1 MATAPALVV
10 LAAGLARRYG
20 GCKPLAPVGPAGEA
34 VIDLVVSDAVEA
46 GFGDVVLVLHPE
58 TGPAIRY
65 HVEQCW
71 PRSVAVAFADQ
82 PVPLGT
88 VDAVLAAETVMTDRK
103 PFAVANA
110 DDVYGQDAMALVA
123 RHLDQVHDEHALV
136 GYRLRSTVVT
146 DEPVTRGL
154 CTVDGGGYLTGLTE
168 RRQVARHS
176 DGAVFTALDGILPD
190 KLDGELL
197 VSVNLW
203 GFQPAIW
210 PVLRSAMAAR
220 EPTGPTGPAATG
232 PGAGAHGPDTV
243 AAGTLIGRSPET
255 LLPELVG
262 EMVATRAGRP
272 VRVLPTSDRC
282 LGVTHAADLPR
293 VAAALERQVATG
305 ARPARLWENLP

>member
-71 PRSVAVAFADQ
+71 PRSVAVAFAEQ
-82 PVPLGT
+82 AVPRGT
-88 VDAVLAAETVMTDRK
+88 VDAVLAAGAALGDRR

-110 DDVYGQDAMALVA
+110 DDVYGQGAMALVA
-123 RHLDQVHDEHALV
+123 RHLDQDHDEHALI
-136 GYRLRSTVVT
+136 GYHLRSTVVS
-146 DEPVTRGL
+146 DAPVTRAA
-154 CTVDGGGYLTGLTE
+154 CAVDASGHLTGLTE
-168 RRQVARHS
+168 RRQVARHG
-176 DGAVFTALDGILPD
+176 DGEAFTALDGTLPD
-190 KLDGELL
+190 KLDGDVL

-210 PVLRSAMAAR
+210 PVLHAALASGAQAGGGSTV
-220 EPTGPTGPAATG
+220 PTGSAGAATRARGGDPGDRG
-232 PGAGAHGPDTV
+232 PEV
-243 AAGTLIGRSPET
+243 
-255 LLPELVG
+255 LLPEVVG
-262 EMVATRAGRP
+262 DMVATRTGRR
-272 VRVLPTSDRC
+272 VRVLPTADRC
-282 LGVTHAADLPR
+282 LGVTHADDLPL
-293 VAAALERQVATG
+293 VAAALDRQVATG
-305 ARPARLWENLP
+305 ARPARLWEGLR